1 MESRTDPRQ
10 ARTDRTLDETIVRL
24 ASQQPVSRISVAE
37 LAAAAGLSRPT
48 FYSRFGSPLE
58 LLIRVLGADLED
70 LYRREAR
77 WRAEESLSGE
87 DALRRATG
95 QVVDHVARFAAV
107 YRQTLGNPADRGVYQ
122 ALVQHFTEYSLA
134 FMAAATGPD
143 VPAAGHELI
152 AQFVSHGFA
161 GAIEAWLAAG
171 DLSTD
176 QLVDAVVASA
186 PAWWR

>member
-1 MESRTDPRQ
+1 VESRPDPRM
-10 ARTDRTLDETIVRL
+10 ARTDRTLDEAIVRL
-24 ASQQPVSRISVAE
+24 ASQRPVSQISVAE
-37 LAAAAGLSRPT
+37 LTAAAGLSRPT

-58 LLIRVLGADLED
+58 LLISVLGADLEV

-77 WRAEESLSGE
+77 WRAEESPADE

-95 QVVDHVARFAAV
+95 QVVDHVARFADV

-134 FMAAATGPD
+134 YMAAATGPD
-143 VPAAGHELI
+143 VPATGHELI

-161 GAIEAWLAAG
+161 GAIEAWLADG
-171 DLSTD
+171 ELTTD

-186 PAWWR
+186 PAWWH